1 MWQVNDE
8 STAKL
13 FIDMYR
19 NLKEGSKSEALRE
32 AKLNLLKNA
41 GTSHP
46 YYWAPFVLVGNW
58 KVTHQPDLNKED
70 PKNIRFKGLSTWRRL
85 LSM

>member
-1 MWQVNDE
+1 
-8 STAKL
+8 
-13 FIDMYR
+13 
-19 NLKEGSKSEALRE
+19 
-32 AKLNLLKNA
+32 LNLLKNA